1 MWDFEVI
8 NDGVALKASVLIEMA
23 MNTSD
28 YHTAEHYIVSLMF
41 GAVDHKDLSLI
52 HKCLEIC
59 EHHGVSHFREYKNLV
74 MSYRFISEDKLRVL
88 YERMPESDQM
98 ALLRKAMSQLLAAT
112 DGSGNR
118 LFQLKQH
125 WFSVYLVLRDR
136 LNVHRTLRE
145 FPEFARLI
153 TPDDCPDEL
162 RIGKNTMFNMPKVI
176 TENRVYYRMKNNP
189 QSELC
194 DRFWNIVS
202 DLILTTL

>member
-1 MWDFEVI
+1 
-8 NDGVALKASVLIEMA
+8 
-23 MNTSD
+23 
-28 YHTAEHYIVSLMF
+28 MF

-112 DGSGNR
+112 DESGNR

-125 WFSVYLVLRDR
+125 SL
-136 LNVHRTLRE
+136 
-145 FPEFARLI
+145 
-153 TPDDCPDEL
+153 
-162 RIGKNTMFNMPKVI
+162 
-176 TENRVYYRMKNNP
+176 
-189 QSELC
+189 
-194 DRFWNIVS
+194 
-202 DLILTTL
+202 